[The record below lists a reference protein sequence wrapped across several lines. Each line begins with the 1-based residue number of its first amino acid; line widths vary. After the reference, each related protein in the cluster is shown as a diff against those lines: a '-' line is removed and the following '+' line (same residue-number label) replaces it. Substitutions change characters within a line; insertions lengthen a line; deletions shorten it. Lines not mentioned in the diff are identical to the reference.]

1 MAKDDEKHWFGFGG
15 WQSLRGSI
23 KAMAREELPGLLAD
37 LSTENAQVEAATNA
51 FVIRIVRKMEARL
64 QARGS
69 SKWSYGI
76 SLLGEV
82 DILAARIK
90 ADPILGGNAERRNLP
105 PEIAFYRLFSHFLEH
120 ARQGQGGV
128 SRHRVLTWERL
139 DRISRRIA
147 EEQAKKGLAI
157 NRFSAEHFRQIQE
170 KCLAEWPESNVD
182 LKIET
187 IRGYFEEFCDDA
199 QGELPEEDRAG
210 PADYDYMAREFQKKP
225 NVRMCIE
232 RVQRKDEALWD
243 ALLLKH
249 GCHPILHG
257 PFYDYASS
265 HDISR
270 YEIDK
275 RYTTALSMVQQC
287 IETWRQ
293 FTYGVRT

>member
-37 LSTENAQVEAATNA
+37 LSAANVEIETATKA
-51 FVIRIVRKMEARL
+51 FVVRIVRKMEVRL
-64 QARGS
+64 KARGS

-82 DILAARIK
+82 DLLAARIK

-105 PEIAFYRLFSHFLEH
+105 PEIAFYRLFSYFLEH
-120 ARQGQGGV
+120 ARQSQGGV
-128 SRHRVLTWERL
+128 SHHRVVTWERL

-147 EEQAKKGLAI
+147 EEEARRGI
-157 NRFSAEHFRQIQE
+157 RVDRFSAEHFQQLQE
-170 KCLAEWPESNVD
+170 KCVAEWPESNVD

-187 IRGYFEEFCDDA
+187 IRGYFEEFFDDA
-199 QGELPEEDRAG
+199 QVEMPTEESPRLT
-210 PADYDYMAREFQKKP
+210 DYDHMAREFQKKP
-225 NVRMCIE
+225 NVRICIE
-232 RVQRKDEALWD
+232 RVQREDRGLWD

-249 GCHPILHG
+249 SCHPILHG
-257 PFYDYASS
+257 PFYDYASNN
-265 HDISR
+265 DISR

-287 IETWRQ
+287 IERWRQ
-293 FTYGVRT
+293 LTYGVRT